1 MDQFAQETGLPTF
14 LSNFDL
20 QNIYNADQFGRFYQ
34 MHPAESLHLKKENC
48 IGGKQNNVRITRM
61 AASYALGDKI

>member
-1 MDQFAQETGLPTF
+1 
-14 LSNFDL
+14 
-20 QNIYNADQFGRFYQ
+20 